1 MSNASEGED
10 AVAVAPGY
18 CLCKGIQHPVLA
30 AFASDEEYC
39 RNNANWSNIQGQLH
53 SSECSFVV
61 DEKGDKK
68 KSRCSKCNNAY
79 TNISRKRTPRLYQEN
94 PPPPPPSTAILAET
108 TAAAAASVSTANSS
122 TQTDDAAQPT
132 TTTTINDLILS
143 DVEGVRRRILEL
155 LSSGSIE
162 EDDVDLSDTPELA
175 AVAKC
180 LRIKGEK
187 VLSIDDLCAF
197 VACDG
202 DDCSA
207 CFIKY
212 NRVNVG
218 TTCNRC
224 KGRKHDVKRYAQRKD
239 DNKEK
244 RVAANSKCPITA
256 LDSEERAQRMLNL
269 EIVKKTAKKSLARAF
284 ARIEEQKVQA
294 NIQGKLLEHLQEAAE
309 AVVNDSNELE
319 ETIYQELKKLE
330 AAAPSDACNRRLF

>member
-1 MSNASEGED
+1 MSNASAGED
-10 AVAVAPGY
+10 AVAVASDY

-39 RNNANWSNIQGQLH
+39 RNNANWSNIQGRWH

-94 PPPPPPSTAILAET
+94 PPLPTPATAILAET
-108 TAAAAASVSTANSS
+108 TAAAAASVSTTNSS

-162 EDDVDLSDTPELA
+162 EDDVDLSHTPELA

-187 VLSIDDLCAF
+187 VLPIDDLRVFA
-197 VACDG
+197 ACDG

-212 NRVNVG
+212 NRVNVS

-224 KGRKHDVKRYAQRKD
+224 KGRKHDVKRCAQRKD

-244 RVAANSKCPITA
+244 
-256 LDSEERAQRMLNL
+256 
-269 EIVKKTAKKSLARAF
+269 
-284 ARIEEQKVQA
+284 
-294 NIQGKLLEHLQEAAE
+294 
-309 AVVNDSNELE
+309 
-319 ETIYQELKKLE
+319 
-330 AAAPSDACNRRLF
+330 